1 MNQRR
6 HQILHQSDREV
17 NVGHMFA
24 STGKNQWLHH
34 QDIKVR
40 CQEGVRPLDP

>member
-6 HQILHQSDREV
+6 HQILHQSDREE

-24 STGKNQWLHH
+24 STGKIN
-34 QDIKVR
+34 DYTIKILKLDVR
-40 CQEGVRPLDP
+40 KG